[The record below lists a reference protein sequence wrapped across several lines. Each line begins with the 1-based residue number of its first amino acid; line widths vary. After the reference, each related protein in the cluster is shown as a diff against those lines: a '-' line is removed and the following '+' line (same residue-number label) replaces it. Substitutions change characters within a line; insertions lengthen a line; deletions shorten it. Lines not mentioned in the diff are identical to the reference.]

1 MSTIRRTGALLFGAA
16 ALLIVSAG
24 GLTAARAE
32 DSVTFTGW
40 GGEGQDAMKKAWS
53 DPYQAAS
60 GVKVLQDSPTDYGKF
75 KAMVE
80 SGNVSWDVVDVEG
93 AFAYKAAAEGLL
105 EPLDFSVIDKKDLD
119 PNFVFD
125 HGVGSLTWSWVL
137 AYNKSVLG
145 DKAPEGWA
153 AFFDTKT
160 YPGGR
165 AVTKWLAP
173 GMLEAALLADGV
185 SPDKL
190 YPLDIDRAFKKF
202 DSIKKDIVWWD
213 TAAQS
218 QQQVASGEASMGML
232 WNGRAHMLEQS
243 GAPVAVSWKDN
254 LVTADYVVIPKGSK
268 HKAEAMKLIAQVVS
282 AQGQATH
289 SSLTAYGPVNTQ
301 SMPLIPKDVLPALPS
316 SHTDSQIVI
325 DLNYWKENLDAISK
339 RWYEWQ
345 AK

>member
-1 MSTIRRTGALLFGAA
+1 MKR
-16 ALLIVSAG
+16 AG
-24 GLTAARAE
+24 GLRLGAATLLVAFAVGLGVAKA
-32 DSVTFTGW
+32 DGPVTFVGW
-40 GGEGQDAMKKAWS
+40 GGEGQDAMKKAWA
-53 DPYQAAS
+53 DPYEAAS

-80 SGNVSWDVVDVEG
+80 SGNVTWDVVDVEG
-93 AFAYKAAAEGLL
+93 SFAYKAAAEGLL
-105 EPLDFSVIDKKDLD
+105 EPLDFSVIDKTNLD

-137 AYNKSVLG
+137 AYNKTSLG
-145 DKAPEGWA
+145 DKTPEGWA

-185 SPDKL
+185 PADKL

-213 TAAQS
+213 SAAQS
-218 QQQVASGEASMGML
+218 QQQVASGEAAMGML
-232 WNGRAHMLEQS
+232 WNGRAHLLETS
-243 GAPVAVSWKDN
+243 GAPVTVSWKEN
-254 LVTADYVVIPKGSK
+254 LVTADYVVIPKGTK

-289 SSLTAYGPVNTQ
+289 SALTAYGPVNTQ
-301 SMPLIPKDVLPALPS
+301 AEALIPADVKPALPS
-316 SHTDSQIVI
+316 NHTDGQIVI
-325 DLNYWKENLDAISK
+325 DLGYWEKNIDAINK

-345 AK
+345 AQ